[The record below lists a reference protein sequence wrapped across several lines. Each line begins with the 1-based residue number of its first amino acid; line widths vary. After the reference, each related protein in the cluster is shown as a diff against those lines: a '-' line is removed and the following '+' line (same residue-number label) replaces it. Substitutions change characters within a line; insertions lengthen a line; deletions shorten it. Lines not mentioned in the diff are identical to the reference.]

1 MKIKVQLVEGFW
13 TTNWREPI
21 EIETDDYEELK
32 GLSEDEAYKYVEE
45 NSHRLAA
52 DPKETEDSG
61 FTIHDWATE
70 QDVEYSKEKNYDC
83 SVERAS

>member
-45 NSHRLAA
+45 NFV
-52 DPKETEDSG
+52 G
-61 FTIHDWATE
+61 
-70 QDVEYSKEKNYDC
+70 
-83 SVERAS
+83 